1 MLELQKPCKNLK
13 WSGFSIK
20 VIGLE
25 DIKTK
30 LSAID
35 VLPLIEE
42 GFVKYSQ
49 GQAVVPPVGE
59 LLIDD
64 VDGEVHIKYGYIKQ
78 DDIYVI
84 KIASG
89 FYQNASLGLPAGNGL
104 MLVFN
109 QKTGEPLALLQDE
122 AYLTDVRTAVAGA
135 IAAKYLAPKVV
146 NCIGIVGTGIQARL
160 QLQYLQT
167 VTECKKVMVWG
178 RNAKAAEQ
186 FQEEMTAKGYNISV
200 VADTKDIM
208 QACQI
213 IVTTT
218 PSKTALLQEDALQ
231 AGTHITAIGSDT
243 PDKQEVDAQILAK
256 ADVVVA
262 DSISQCQTR
271 GEISQ
276 ALRQGVIT
284 ENDIL
289 ELGNIIS
296 GVSVGRIN
304 DEQITVADLT
314 GVAVQDIQV
323 AKAVYLA

>member
-1 MLELQKPCKNLK
+1 M
-13 WSGFSIK
+13 K
-20 VIGLE
+20 VIGL
-25 DIKTK
+25 DAIKASLET
-30 LSAID
+30 ID
-35 VLPLIEE
+35 LLPIIEE

-64 VDGEVHIKYGYIKQ
+64 VEGEVHIKYGYIKQ

-109 QKTGEPLALLQDE
+109 QKTGEPLVLLQDE

-135 IAAKYLAPKVV
+135 ISAKYLAPKIV

-160 QLQYLQT
+160 QLQYLKT
-167 VTECKKVMVWG
+167 VVDCSKVMVWG
-178 RNAKAAEQ
+178 RSSEATQKYKHDMSELGFDVSIAE
-186 FQEEMTAKGYNISV
+186 
-200 VADTKDIM
+200 DTKEIM
-208 QACQI
+208 QQCQV

-218 PSKTALLQEDALQ
+218 PSKTALLSADDLL

-243 PDKQEVDAQILAK
+243 PEKQEVDCQILEK

-262 DSISQCQTR
+262 DSIEQCQTR

-284 ENDIL
+284 NSQLI
-289 ELGNIIS
+289 ELGNLIS
-296 GVSVGRIN
+296 GKAVGRT
-304 DEQITVADLT
+304 DEKQITVADLT
-314 GVAVQDIQV
+314 GVAVQDIQI
-323 AKAVYLA
+323 AKAIYGL

>member
-1 MLELQKPCKNLK
+1 M
-13 WSGFSIK
+13 K

-25 DIKTK
+25 AIKTK
-30 LSAID
+30 LEKID

-64 VDGEVHIKYGYIKQ
+64 VEGEVHIKYGYIKQ

-160 QLQYLQT
+160 QLQYLKT
-167 VTECKKVMVWG
+167 ATDCTNVMVWG
-178 RNAKAAEQ
+178 RNAKAAEL
-186 FQEEMTAKGYNISV
+186 FQEEMVAKGYGISV

-208 QACQI
+208 QSCQI

-218 PSKTALLQEDALQ
+218 PSKISLLSVDDLK

-243 PDKQEVDAQILAK
+243 PDKQEVDAQILAQ

-262 DSISQCQTR
+262 DSISQCRTR

-276 ALRQGVIT
+276 ALKQGVIA
-284 ENDIL
+284 EDDIL

-296 GVSVGRIN
+296 GASAGRTSE
-304 DEQITVADLT
+304 EQITIADLT
-314 GVAVQDIQV
+314 GVAVQDIQI
-323 AKAVYLA
+323 AKAVYLT